1 MTYDIAALSPLKRH
15 WIARNSNI
23 PRRFWGFGREDIVE
37 DTGSYPTKISKW
49 LGEVYE
55 GINILAVGGI
65 GHTGV
70 GLLFDGTPGLGKTTQ
85 AVVVATEFVRNLPE
99 EPAAAQKILHVAPAD
114 YGMQLRPIYFLTF
127 VELMSRKKALFDA
140 SSDERQYL
148 HQEIEGFHGRAK
160 EDYLNVRV
168 LILDDLS
175 KAYGSNF
182 DISSFDEL
190 IRSRYDKGLPTIVTT
205 NKPQE
210 EWKGQYTEAMG
221 SFSHEAFRRV
231 ELSGGDLRH
240 SDDTE

>member
-1 MTYDIAALSPLKRH
+1 MTYDIADMSSLKRH

-23 PRRFWGFGREDIVE
+23 PRRFWGFGKEDIIKG
-37 DTGSYPTKISKW
+37 TGSYPEEISDW
-49 LGEVYE
+49 LFDVNAGR
-55 GINILAVGGI
+55 NILAVGGI

-85 AVVVATEFVRNLPE
+85 AVVAATEFIRHLPDD
-99 EPAAAQKILHVAPAD
+99 PAVAQKLLHYDASD
-114 YGMQLRPIYFLTF
+114 YGMKTRPIYFLTF
-127 VELMSRKKALFDA
+127 VELMSRKKAIFDA
-140 SSDERQYL
+140 SPDDRASL
-148 HQEIEGFHGRAK
+148 HQEIEGFHGRSK
-160 EDYLNVRV
+160 DDHLNVRI

-221 SFSHEAFRRV
+221 SFSHEAFHRV
-231 ELSGGDLRH
+231 ALFGGDLRH
-240 SDDTE
+240 SENDD